1 MSMLKTTV
9 KIIDDPLGK
18 QARLNAQLRAAASPA
33 TPNFGGDA
41 EEELGEL
48 APEPAGGTHVAVVGG
63 PEDAVPILTQPVGCT
78 VTIHPTIVTSEITPG
93 VRIHQS
99 APAAVPEILVGASK
113 EAPPA
118 PKAKA
123 LPKAKKKAAK
133 KAKAKPKLL
142 PPAAPEE

>member
-78 VTIHPTIVTSEITPG
+78 VTIHPTIVTSEIAPG

-99 APAAVPEILVGASK
+99 APAAVPEILVGVSRRRR
-113 EAPPA
+113 PRR
-118 PKAKA
+118 AKV

-133 KAKAKPKLL
+133 KAKAARFF
-142 PPAAPEE
+142 PPAAPE